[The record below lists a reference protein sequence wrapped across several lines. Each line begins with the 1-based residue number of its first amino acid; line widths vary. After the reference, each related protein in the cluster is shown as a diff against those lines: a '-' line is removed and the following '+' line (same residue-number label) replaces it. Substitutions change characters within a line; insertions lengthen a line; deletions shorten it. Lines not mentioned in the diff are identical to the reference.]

1 MKFLNKKGDTIVE
14 VMIAVV
20 VLGAALG
27 GAFAVSNSASQR
39 TYNNHE
45 RYQAL
50 QYASQ
55 QIEYIRQETKSVNT
69 SDTNYYTSRTP
80 NNGVGCFKDATAYTT
95 TSTDCI
101 KDGIYTIKTT
111 GDPDK
116 PPANPPT
123 PRPKFNIEVTWDTL
137 GGGEGRVELVYAVE

>member
-55 QIEYIRQETKSVNT
+55 QIEFIRQESNGKNI
-69 SDTNYYTSRTP
+69 DTGYYDARELDPS
-80 NNGVGCFKDATAYTT
+80 GVGCFKDATAYTKNNIE
-95 TSTDCI
+95 CI
-101 KDGIYTIKTT
+101 KDSIYTISTNGEYSSK
-111 GDPDK
+111 
-116 PPANPPT
+116 
-123 PRPKFNIEVTWDTL
+123 KFTVVVTWDTL
-137 GGGEGRVELVYAVE
+137 GGGDGRVELVYAVE

>member
-39 TYNNHE
+39 TYDNHE

-69 SDTNYYTSRTP
+69 SDTNYYNDRRL
-80 NNGVGCFKDATAYTT
+80 GCFKDATAYTVNNNE
-95 TSTDCI
+95 CI
-101 KDGIYTIKTT
+101 KDSIYTIATNGEGSSK
-111 GDPDK
+111 
-116 PPANPPT
+116 
-123 PRPKFNIEVTWDTL
+123 KFTILVTWDTL